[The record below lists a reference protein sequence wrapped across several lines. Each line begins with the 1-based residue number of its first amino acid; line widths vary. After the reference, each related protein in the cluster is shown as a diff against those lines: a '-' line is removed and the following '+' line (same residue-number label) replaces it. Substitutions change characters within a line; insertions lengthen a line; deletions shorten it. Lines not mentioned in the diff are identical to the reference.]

1 MESQSQAQATD
12 RLDLRLYVPLLAHA
26 LLIQMLVAMSRVTT
40 SYRAIEIGLS
50 SFELGLIQGGF
61 FLLPVFA
68 AVAVGRYIDRGH
80 DAEAIWIGSAL
91 FALGCAVAWLAG
103 QIGLWL
109 FVSSAVCGVG
119 HLFLMAGHQM
129 VCLRAAGVANRESAF
144 GNFMVVTAIGQ
155 AIGPTVIGIL
165 GGSASLAPTQF
176 LFLLCVLSGAAAVAL
191 SFGMRPEVPKRSAA
205 DEHAALP
212 VRDLLRMRGVLIFML
227 ASVITVTSQDI
238 AIIYLPLMGIER
250 GIDVGRIGVILT
262 LRAVAAMVSRIFY
275 ARLLATFGRI
285 PLMIGSLAL
294 SGAGC
299 IGLSLPVPVWGLYVA
314 SSLMGLGLGIAT
326 TLSITSLMAISPAE
340 ARATLNSVRI
350 TGNRVGQVTLP
361 LLAGL
366 VAAGTG
372 AGGVMAVTGLA
383 ILAVGVATHL
393 DRKR

>member
-1 MESQSQAQATD
+1 
-12 RLDLRLYVPLLAHA
+12 
-26 LLIQMLVAMSRVTT
+26 
-40 SYRAIEIGLS
+40 
-50 SFELGLIQGGF
+50 
-61 FLLPVFA
+61 
-68 AVAVGRYIDRGH
+68 
-80 DAEAIWIGSAL
+80 
-91 FALGCAVAWLAG
+91 
-103 QIGLWL
+103 
-109 FVSSAVCGVG
+109 
-119 HLFLMAGHQM
+119 
-129 VCLRAAGVANRESAF
+129 
-144 GNFMVVTAIGQ
+144 
-155 AIGPTVIGIL
+155 
-165 GGSASLAPTQF
+165 
-176 LFLLCVLSGAAAVAL
+176 
-191 SFGMRPEVPKRSAA
+191 
-205 DEHAALP
+205 
-212 VRDLLRMRGVLIFML
+212 MRGVLIFML

-250 GIDVGRIGVILT
+250 GIDVGRIGVVLT

-299 IGLSLPVPVWGLYVA
+299 IGLALPVPIWGLYVA

-326 TLSITSLMAISPAE
+326 TLSITSLMAISPVE

-361 LLAGL
+361 LLAGI